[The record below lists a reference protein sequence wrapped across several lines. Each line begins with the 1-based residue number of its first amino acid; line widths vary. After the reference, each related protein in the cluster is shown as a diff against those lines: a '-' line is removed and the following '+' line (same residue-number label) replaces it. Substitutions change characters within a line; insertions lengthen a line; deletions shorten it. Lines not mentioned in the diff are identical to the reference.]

1 MPLHRLDL
9 ETIAMPTNVLVATT
23 GRETGSAV
31 SRRLRAQDHIPAVVY
46 GHGMSPVSVTVERRD
61 LRLAVSGANGFNTV
75 LSLKVGNDTH
85 VALIKDVQRHP
96 VKRTVSH
103 LDFLVVSPDEKITVH
118 VPVHL
123 YGEAKAVAQAGGIVD
138 PAVDHLD
145 LVTTPNQMPS
155 EVRVDITD
163 LQPGQI
169 VHLREI
175 TLPAGCTAI
184 GDPDMPVVIGMVGSK
199 GAPARS

>member
-138 PAVDHLD
+138 PAGDHLD